1 MIREIFISNIAIIE
15 QTHFKLT
22 EGVNVMT
29 GETGAGKSILIDSI
43 QLILGGR
50 ADRNL
55 VGKYSDKA
63 VVEALV
69 EVNPDVKTLL
79 NKEFGIDIKD
89 NQLIITREIFDS
101 GRSVARL
108 DNRIVNLSVI
118 QSIMSRTVDIY
129 TQNSTGLLLNK
140 SNYIDLINQLAGQ
153 NAYLLLNEIGLSLD
167 SISNLKKDIK
177 ELNLSESEI
186 IRETELLSYQIEE
199 IELAD
204 FENTDYDE
212 IGEEYKKLSNVT
224 DIRACLEKSKSAFQG
239 SVYSKNV
246 LDILSDAIVQLQNA
260 EEFDQA
266 ILDLRKAFDSVYYQ
280 LEDLRRELFSLTD
293 TIVPNEEKLMELSD
307 SIRNYEALRRKYGSN
322 KDEVLTYLDEI
333 KEKYNRL
340 MEADKISRN
349 LKFQLQAEEDKLAEI
364 ATKLSLIRGKV
375 AEDFEK
381 SIKNELKK
389 LNFANTEFKV
399 SLKEKSIDRGGGD
412 DIDFLVSFNIG
423 QDLKSLSETA
433 SGGELSRFMLA
444 LKIITAE
451 NDSISS
457 LVFDEIDAGI
467 SGVTAEIVG
476 GVIKRL
482 AEKYQILLVTH
493 LPQIAVIGNNHLL
506 IEKYTEDETTK
517 SRLRRICGDEVVM
530 EVSRLIG
537 GSNITDTVIRSA
549 REQIDKHKNE
559 VD

>member
-140 SNYIDLINQLAGQ
+140 SNYIDLIDQLAGQ

-340 MEADKISRN
+340 MEADKISRD

>member
-340 MEADKISRN
+340 MEADKISRD

-537 GSNITDTVIRSA
+537 GSNITDTVIRST

>member
-1 MIREIFISNIAIIE
+1 
-15 QTHFKLT
+15 
-22 EGVNVMT
+22 MT

-79 NKEFGIDIKD
+79 NKEFGIDIED

-340 MEADKISRN
+340 MEADKISRD

>member
-140 SNYIDLINQLAGQ
+140 SNYIDLIDQLAGQ

-381 SIKNELKK
+381 SIRNELKK

-506 IEKYTEDETTK
+506 IEKYTEDERTK

>member
-140 SNYIDLINQLAGQ
+140 SNYIDLIDQLAGQ

-537 GSNITDTVIRSA
+537 GSNITDTVIRST

>member
-140 SNYIDLINQLAGQ
+140 SNYIDLIDQLAGQ

-340 MEADKISRN
+340 MEADKISRD

-537 GSNITDTVIRSA
+537 GSNITDTVIRST

>member
-79 NKEFGIDIKD
+79 NKEFGIDIED

-381 SIKNELKK
+381 SIRNELKK

-506 IEKYTEDETTK
+506 IEKYTEDERTK